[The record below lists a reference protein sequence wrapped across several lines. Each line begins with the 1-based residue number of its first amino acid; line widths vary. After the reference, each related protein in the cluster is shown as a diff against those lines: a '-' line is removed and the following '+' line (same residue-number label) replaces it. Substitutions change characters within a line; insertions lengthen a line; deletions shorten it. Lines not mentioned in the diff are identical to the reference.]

1 MHDSDTVSRIL
12 LPFKLIPLK
21 PNSKMPISSWVNTN
35 YSVFDF
41 LPGGNRA
48 IVIGDKHCVLDVEGP
63 GKEVNGLPHLHGLI
77 QAHGDLPETLSWK
90 TPSGGEAY
98 LFSVPRAAPHRSMA
112 RTVGLEL
119 RTGQHYHLIPDS
131 IVNGKAYE
139 WETIE
144 EIAEIPDWL
153 LEYFSEGT
161 AKKSITRQESGAPE
175 ASLSSVVVGALN
187 FLNPTCDYEQ
197 WIRIGMACK
206 AAGLAFETW
215 KAWSQQGENA
225 CKDDAEYLRKWQ
237 SFTKGGLGPGTLIRM
252 AREQGFDPPKEEIY
266 LPASLPKQIEK
277 EFEEIILEEPQ
288 GLLKELKDHFMQI
301 ANQPQFALGAAI
313 FCMNAVTQRSFFFQ
327 DAPQN
332 GYHVLIGES
341 GARKTSIMNAATS
354 VLSKVSAS
362 LAMNDPRSIA
372 NFKKQLSEV
381 PCRSLT
387 IDEIGHEL
395 LNSVY
400 GRHASS
406 QSQDKFKLILEL
418 HGCPK
423 ILQGHGTASKE
434 TKTTAVLDPRVSILS
449 TGTQKDFEELL
460 SHRTF
465 VDGGL
470 FSRMVV
476 WKGAEQPISRFV
488 FGQSSPTVSGQI
500 VDALKALKCMFEVS
514 SSAWVFEPISV
525 SNEIATFWGEFHEK
539 EIQPLLINQTR
550 ARSIVERSF
559 HQGIQFAY
567 LHALGCERRHV
578 ELVDAAWGANIA
590 LVLLKQSLHAFGLYQ
605 HDRLEQAI
613 EAAIQFLRDKG
624 PRTWRD
630 LYKSVRALKNLALD
644 DRLKVHTHL
653 SKSGDVRI
661 SKDGK
666 FLAV

>member
-1 MHDSDTVSRIL
+1 MHDTDTLSRIL
-12 LPFKLIPLK
+12 SPFKIIPLK
-21 PNSKMPISSWVNTN
+21 SNSKLPISSWVNTN

-41 LPGGNRA
+41 LPNGNRA
-48 IVIGDKHCVLDVEGP
+48 IVIGEKFCVLDVEGP
-63 GKEVNGLPHLHGLI
+63 GKKVCGLPHLHGLI

-98 LFSVPRAAPHRSMA
+98 LFSVPEPLPNINLA
-112 RTVGLEL
+112 REIGLEL
-119 RTGQHYHLIPDS
+119 RTGQHYHLIPNSVVD
-131 IVNGKAYE
+131 GKPYE
-139 WETIE
+139 WETVAE
-144 EIAEIPDWL
+144 VAEIPDWL
-153 LEYFSEGT
+153 KEHFSMQGET
-161 AKKSITRQESGAPE
+161 RKSTRQESRTSE
-175 ASLSSVVVGALN
+175 ASPSQVVRDALN
-187 FLNPTCDYEQ
+187 FLNPTCSYEQ
-197 WIRIGMACK
+197 WVRIGMACK
-206 AAGLAFETW
+206 AAGLQFEAW
-215 KAWSQQGENA
+215 KLWSQGGENA
-225 CKDDAEYLRKWQ
+225 CKDEAEYLRKWQ
-237 SFTKGGLGPGTLIRM
+237 SFTKGGLGPGSLIRM
-252 AREQGFDPPKEEIY
+252 AREQGFEPAKEEVY
-266 LPASLPKQIEK
+266 LPASLPKEIEK

-288 GLLKELKDHFMQI
+288 GLLKELKDHFMEV
-301 ANQPQFALGAAI
+301 ANQHQFALGAAI

-341 GARKTSIMNAATS
+341 GARKSSIMNAATT
-354 VLSKVSAS
+354 VLSKVSIS

-372 NFKKQLSEV
+372 NFKKQLSEL
-381 PCRSLT
+381 PSRSLT
-387 IDEIGHEL
+387 IDEIGQEL

-434 TKTTAVLDPRVSILS
+434 TKTTAVFDPRVSILS
-449 TGTQKDFEELL
+449 TGTQDDFEKLL

-476 WKGAEQPISRFV
+476 WRGIEQPISRFV
-488 FGQSSPTVSGQI
+488 FGQSSPTISGQV

-525 SNEIATFWGEFHEK
+525 SDEIATFWSEFHEK

-550 ARSIVERSF
+550 ARSVVERSF

-567 LHALGCERRHV
+567 LHALGCQRRHV
-578 ELVDAAWGANIA
+578 ELVDAMWGSNVA
-590 LVLLKQSLHAFGLYQ
+590 LALLKQSLHAFGLYQ
-605 HDRLEQAI
+605 HDKLEQAI

-661 SKDGK
+661 LKDGK
-666 FLAV
+666 LSAV